1 MEMPT
6 ILWAFFIFCSIQEHM
21 FVIMEGNKEGF
32 EIRNPDIDD
41 EQIINMYI
49 SGMSF
54 KEMTKI
60 IGLSEK
66 RNN

>member
-1 MEMPT
+1 
-6 ILWAFFIFCSIQEHM
+6 
-21 FVIMEGNKEGF
+21 MEGNKEGF